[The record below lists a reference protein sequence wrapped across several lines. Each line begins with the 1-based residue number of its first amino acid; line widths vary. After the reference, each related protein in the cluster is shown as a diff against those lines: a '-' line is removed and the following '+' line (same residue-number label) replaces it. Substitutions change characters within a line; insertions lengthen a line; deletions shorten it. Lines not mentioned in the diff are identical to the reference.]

1 MKYISILILTVLF
14 GIKEPVKFIQVSDSQ
29 RVGMTPRFTTDAKGK
44 PALSWAEK
52 DGDKGNYFFFAK
64 SNDGGATFEDKIKV
78 VVPEKFSVHAE
89 GMPKIAFKKNG
100 EILALFE
107 LSKPTPT
114 ERFAGNIYFTSSKDE
129 GKTWSEPQT
138 VHDDV
143 TAGKGHSFGDI
154 STLPD
159 GEIGFVWLDETYKKG
174 AGRSVKY
181 RQTLPNGKLSNEVV
195 VDSNACQCCRTNLF
209 VDNNKNFHVIYRDML
224 VDGSRDISHVVSKDG
239 GKTFTD
245 SKVVFNDKWQVNAC
259 PHAGPGTTAV
269 GNDVY
274 TAWFTGKE
282 DNAGVHL
289 SKIGS
294 GKLMDKIETNRAKHP
309 QVGNLN
315 GKLVMVWDQSM
326 QKEEAF
332 FTKIGMKIYAKDGTA
347 KTEWIT
353 PDMMTSTYPVIISTG
368 KDLLIAYEQ
377 KKDMKDNSVIVVQR
391 LSDLGL

>member
-1 MKYISILILTVLF
+1 MKYISILLLSVLF
-14 GIKEPVKFIQVSDSQ
+14 GMKEPVKVIQVSDSQ
-29 RVGMTPRFTTDAKGK
+29 RVGMTPRFTTDSKGK
-44 PALSWAEK
+44 PVLSWAEK

-78 VVPEKFSVHAE
+78 TVPEKFSVHAE
-89 GMPKIAFKKNG
+89 GMPKIAFKKDG

-159 GEIGFVWLDETYKKG
+159 GQIGFVWLDDKLGKNE
-174 AGRSVKY
+174 GRSVKY
-181 RQTLPNGKLSNEVV
+181 RQTLPNGELSPEIII
-195 VDSNACQCCRTNLF
+195 DSNACQCCRTNLF
-209 VDNNKNFHVIYRDML
+209 VDAQKNFHIIYRDL
-224 VDGSRDISHVVSKDG
+224 LTDGSRDISHVVSQDG

-245 SKVVFNDKWQVNAC
+245 SKVVFDDKWKVNAC
-259 PHAGPGTTAV
+259 PHAGPSITQV
-269 GNDVY
+269 GGNLY

-282 DNAGVHL
+282 DNVGVHL
-289 SKIGS
+289 SKNGS

-315 GKLVMVWDQSM
+315 GKLVMIWDQSM
-326 QKEEAF
+326 QKGESF
-332 FTKIGMKIYAKDGTA
+332 FTKIGMKVYEKDGSS
-347 KTEWIT
+347 KEEWLT
-353 PDMMTSTYPVIISTG
+353 PDFMTSTYPVIISTG
-368 KDLLIAYEQ
+368 KNLWIAYEQ
-377 KKDMKDNSVIVVQR
+377 KKQATDNSIIVVQQWK
-391 LSDLGL
+391 DL